1 MPRRIDMF
9 ELREV
14 LRRLRDGEAVKLI
27 HRQTGRHK
35 TVIRTLKKIAE
46 ANGWL
51 EAGRPLPDE
60 SLIAESYRA
69 RRTGREKEAHP
80 LETLNAEL
88 ERWLKEEKSFLVI
101 HQLVSERGI
110 DCSES
115 TVRRYLRRRFAKP
128 PRLVIP
134 REHAAGEV
142 MEVDFGYL
150 CLARERRTGA
160 VKKCWVFSAR
170 LCASRKALR
179 VLVTDQRAATFFR
192 CHMLAFEAW
201 GGTPRTVRPDNLKA
215 AVVKASFQ
223 EPLVNRSYRQLAE
236 HYGFTI
242 SACLPY
248 HPRHKGGVEND
259 IKYVKRNFLPLA
271 VEHARQRGH
280 EPAYLDE
287 LEAELTSWSA
297 ATDERVVRGVGSTV
311 NELFTEEQPSL
322 QSLANERWEPV
333 AWKQAKVGPD
343 YRIQFDCGYYSAPC
357 ALAGERVLVAATS
370 RTVRLFFED
379 KEVARHERLFEK
391 WHRRINPAHEPP
403 QAAEYLRHSA
413 AGMRQWADQL
423 GPAVRAVADAIL
435 SDRAVDG
442 LRPLRAL
449 LGLAER
455 YTPERLQAACDRAM
469 RFDTMNYRSV
479 KTILKLDLDQMPQ
492 QPLLPA
498 MLATPAYRFQREA
511 GYFNLGG
518 RPWTN

>member
-1 MPRRIDMF
+1 MGYQEGAMPRRIDMF

-51 EAGRPLPDE
+51 EAGEPLPDE

-69 RRTGREKEAHP
+69 RRTGRKQEAHS
-80 LETLNAEL
+80 LEALNEEL

-134 REHAAGEV
+134 REHALGEV

-160 VKKCWVFSAR
+160 VKKCLVFSAR
-170 LCASRKALR
+170 LCASRKAFR

-215 AVVKASFQ
+215 AVIKASFQ

-287 LEAELTSWSA
+287 LEAELASWSA

-311 NELFTEEQPSL
+311 NELFAEEQPSL
-322 QSLANERWEPV
+322 QPLAHERWEPV

-343 YRIQFDCGYYSAPC
+343 YRIQFDCGYYSAPWPASGCWWRPPAAPC
-357 ALAGERVLVAATS
+357 ACSS
-370 RTVRLFFED
+370 RTRRSPATTGSLRNGIAGSTPPMSRSRQPNTCATARRACANGPTSLVRPSG
-379 KEVARHERLFEK
+379 RLPTPSWPTAPSTAFVRCGPCSE
-391 WHRRINPAHEPP
+391 WPNATHPSGSRPPAT
-403 QAAEYLRHSA
+403 
-413 AGMRQWADQL
+413 
-423 GPAVRAVADAIL
+423 GPCVSTR
-435 SDRAVDG
+435 
-442 LRPLRAL
+442 
-449 LGLAER
+449 
-455 YTPERLQAACDRAM
+455 
-469 RFDTMNYRSV
+469 
-479 KTILKLDLDQMPQ
+479 
-492 QPLLPA
+492 
-498 MLATPAYRFQREA
+498 
-511 GYFNLGG
+511 
-518 RPWTN
+518 